1 MNVPTDL
8 AERLATTIQQRTTNA
23 EMPSLGVNIGLTIPL
38 YEEGVSKRDRARQ
51 ALAGKSAR
59 DLGEIARR
67 LGAHIGDYDLEE
79 TGLAALE
86 EGSAQI
92 TEITRRDVAKC
103 FGDNLSGEQDVV
115 ALVGK
120 LFPIQSLAGEF
131 FSGRSL
137 ARDIEQHM
145 VRNPGDWDVECLFQ
159 RIGALKCSRDRFGR
173 LLEAALHPLGRRG
186 PEQTGLADALN
197 RVLRR
202 DGYVLNIVGEES
214 GYPIYRL
221 QPLGRGP
228 VGSPKNLIFASNGPK
243 PEIGFGDA
251 INNDIVILSNASSC
265 LVYDRPI
272 RRDGLLWSE
281 LVDWWRC
288 IPGINPGEAARTLGL
303 RLRTSLASDAE
314 RNLFDTYF
322 KLYRP
327 RLGDA
332 LPALIPQVYLH
343 YDPAVVKLL
352 RHRAGLRRQRMDFLL
367 LLPNSQRIVIEV
379 DGSQH
384 FTRDGE
390 PSLAAYSEMLS
401 ADRDLR
407 LAGYEIYRFGSN
419 ELVGAGATVVERFFD
434 RLWELHKITAVV
446 GSND

>member
-1 MNVPTDL
+1 MSGLTDL
-8 AERLATTIQQRTTNA
+8 AERLAVIIQQRTTNA
-23 EMPSLGVNIGLTIPL
+23 QMPALGLSVGLAIPP

-51 ALAGKSAR
+51 ALAGKSTAE
-59 DLGEIARR
+59 LAEVARR
-67 LGAHIGDYDLEE
+67 MGVHLGDY
-79 TGLAALE
+79 ALE
-86 EGSAQI
+86 EIGLALIEEGVAPI

-103 FGDNLSGEQDVV
+103 FGDNLCGEQDLI
-115 ALVGK
+115 ALVGR
-120 LFPIQSLAGEF
+120 LFPIQTIAAEF

-145 VRNPGDWDVECLFQ
+145 VRNTGDWDVEFLFEQ
-159 RIGALKCSRDRFGR
+159 IGALKCSRDRFGR

-186 PEQTGLADALN
+186 RDQTELVDALN

-202 DGYVLNIVGEES
+202 DGYVLSIVNEES
-214 GYPIYRL
+214 GYPIYQL

-228 VGSPKNLIFASNGPK
+228 AGSPKNLIFASNGPK
-243 PEIGFGDA
+243 PEIGFSDA

-281 LVDWWRC
+281 LVEWWR
-288 IPGINPGEAARTLGL
+288 GIQGVSADDAARALGL
-303 RLRTSLASDAE
+303 RLRASLASDAE

-322 KLYRP
+322 KLYRSK
-327 RLGDA
+327 LADA
-332 LPALIPQVYLH
+332 LPAIIPQVYLH

-352 RHRAGLRRQRMDFLL
+352 RHRPGLPRQRMDFLL
-367 LLPNSQRIVIEV
+367 LLPNNQRVVIEV
-379 DGSQH
+379 DGAQH
-384 FTRDGE
+384 FSRDGE
-390 PSLAAYSEMLS
+390 PSLSAYAEMVA

-419 ELVGAGATVVERFFD
+419 ELVGAGAPLVIESFFN
-434 RLWELHKITAVV
+434 RLWALHKSAPST
-446 GSND
+446 